1 MTEAAPISKPT
12 YWYRVFTFVCPICGR
27 EDRYRERV
35 YDEKPEDYA
44 DRHHVV
50 EGWCGNDC

>member
-12 YWYRVFTFVCPICGR
+12 YWYRLFTFVCPICGR
-27 EDRYRERV
+27 EDKYRERV

-44 DRHHVV
+44 DRVHVI